1 MFQNLSG
8 FEKVCYLFFCEYCR
22 EKHCEMVVT
31 TDTLSPTYTL
41 PTTMRAGQVQDYG
54 DIDTQVSVQDGV
66 AVPQLSKLSARQR
79 KNQMIVQTH
88 AVSLAPGDVRV
99 LSGKTKEIQ
108 GPPALPYIP
117 AGDCSGIVVQLPDN
131 APSNLPFRIGDRVA
145 VRFEAKNYD
154 AMAEYA
160 LVNSIVACKVPDDL
174 SSEEAAA
181 LASAA
186 PATLM
191 ARSIQPGER
200 VLVMGASGGVG
211 SHLCQMLH
219 LKGASYIA
227 GVSSSPERLL
237 QPPISC
243 EAAIDYTKEDVFAM
257 EKYRKEPFDVIFDL
271 AGGGYQQLQS
281 NLQQDQPL
289 IVKTGSM
296 GGRFITTVPPIGP
309 KFEGHSIWQLLNVFL
324 FPTLWKALTSRV
336 WYRKNL
342 PKYSFALALDADRA
356 HLQETLELASS
367 RKLTAVIDP
376 KGPFPFTSEG
386 LRNAYHLQESRHPHG
401 KVIVRVKSEK

>member
-1 MFQNLSG
+1 
-8 FEKVCYLFFCEYCR
+8 
-22 EKHCEMVVT
+22 
-31 TDTLSPTYTL
+31 
-41 PTTMRAGQVQDYG
+41 MRAGQVQDYG
-54 DIDTQVSVQDGV
+54 DIDEQVSVQDGV
-66 AVPQLSKLSARQR
+66 AVPQLSQLSARQR
-79 KNQMIVQTH
+79 KNQMIVQAH

-108 GPPALPYIP
+108 GPPVLPYIP
-117 AGDCSGIVVQLPDN
+117 AGDCSGIVVEFPDN
-131 APSNLPFRIGDRVA
+131 APSDLPFGVGDRVA

-160 LVNSIVACKVPDDL
+160 LVNSIVACKVPDKL

-200 VLVMGASGGVG
+200 VLVMGAGGGVG
-211 SHLCQMLH
+211 SHLCQMLR
-219 LKGASYIA
+219 LKGASYVA

-237 QPPISC
+237 QPPLSC
-243 EAAIDYTKEDVFAM
+243 DAAIDYTKEDVFSM

-271 AGGGYQQLQS
+271 SGGGYQQLQS
-281 NLQQDQPL
+281 NLQHEQPL

-309 KFEGHSIWQLLNVFL
+309 TFEGHSIWQLVSVFL
-324 FPTLWKALTSRV
+324 LPTLWRALTSRV

-342 PKYSFALALDADRA
+342 PKYTFALALDADRA
-356 HLQETLELASS
+356 HLQETLELANAQ
-367 RKLTAVIDP
+367 KLKAVIDP
-376 KGPFPFTSEG
+376 NGPFPFTTEG
-386 LRNAYHLQESRHPHG
+386 LRAAYHLQESRHPHG
-401 KVIVRVKSEK
+401 KVVVRVKSEK